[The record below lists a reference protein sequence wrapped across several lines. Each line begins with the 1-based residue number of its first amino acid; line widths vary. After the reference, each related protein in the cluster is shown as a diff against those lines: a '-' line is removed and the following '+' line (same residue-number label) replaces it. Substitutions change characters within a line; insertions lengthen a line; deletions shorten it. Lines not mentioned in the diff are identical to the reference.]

1 LPPGDLD
8 RALCGLEFPTD
19 PNLIVGLD
27 SADDAGVYKITEDI
41 AIIQT
46 VDFFTPIVDD
56 PYWFG
61 QIAAA
66 NALSDVYAMGGIPKT
81 AMNLVAF
88 PIKDMDIS
96 VLRQILQ
103 GGLDKMKE
111 AGVVLVGGHS
121 VEDKELKYGLSVTG
135 FIHPDR
141 ILRKKN
147 LKAGDSL
154 ILTKPL
160 GTGIINTAIKGGLAS
175 DEAIEFVTHLMAELN
190 RDAAQAME
198 GFPVHA
204 CTDITGFGLIGH
216 VAEMVIDSGSGINL
230 WSEMIPIIP
239 QAFDYAAM
247 GLVPAGAYKNREFR
261 EAMVE
266 VYPSVKQAVVDIMYD
281 PQTSGGL
288 LICVESESA
297 DDLVNELKKKGIDC
311 AAVIGE
317 VLAEPKERI
326 IVS

>member
-1 LPPGDLD
+1 MPPGDLD

-135 FIHPDR
+135 LIHPDR

-297 DDLVNELKKKGIDC
+297 GDLVNELKKKGIDC

>member
-1 LPPGDLD
+1 M
-8 RALCGLEFPTD
+8 EFPTD

-27 SADDAGVYKITEDI
+27 KADDAGVYKVTDDI

-66 NALSDVYAMGGIPKT
+66 NALSDVYAMGGVPKT

-88 PIKDMDIS
+88 PIKEMDIS
-96 VLRQILQ
+96 VLRQIIQ

-141 ILRKKN
+141 VLTKKD
-147 LKAGDSL
+147 LKVGDRL

-175 DEAIEFVTHLMAELN
+175 EEIIEFVTGLMATLN
-190 RDAAQAME
+190 RDAAEVMNDY
-198 GFPVHA
+198 PVHT
-204 CTDITGFGLIGH
+204 CTDITGFGLLGH
-216 VAEMVIDSGSGINL
+216 LAEMVVDSNYEIEI
-230 WSEMIPIIP
+230 WSEKIPVIP
-239 QAFDYAAM
+239 KALEYAGI

-261 EAMVE
+261 DSMVDFA
-266 VYPSVKQAVVDIMYD
+266 PSVDRLIQDILFD

-288 LICVESESA
+288 LICVEKERA
-297 DDLVNELKKKGIDC
+297 DDLVKSLKKKGIND

-317 VLAEPKERI
+317 VLSGPAGRVV
-326 IVS
+326 VS

>member
-1 LPPGDLD
+1 M
-8 RALCGLEFPTD
+8 
-19 PNLIVGLD
+19 
-27 SADDAGVYKITEDI
+27 
-41 AIIQT
+41 
-46 VDFFTPIVDD
+46 DFFTPIVDD

-66 NALSDVYAMGGIPKT
+66 NALSDVYAMGGVPKT

-103 GGLDKMKE
+103 GGLDKMRE

-141 ILRKKN
+141 ILTKKN
-147 LKAGDSL
+147 LKTGDRL

-175 DEAIEFVTHLMAELN
+175 KEITDTVTRLMATLN
-190 RDAAQAME
+190 RDAAKIMKDY
-198 GFPVHA
+198 PVHA
-204 CTDITGFGLIGH
+204 CTDITGFGLLGH
-216 VAEMVIDSGSGINL
+216 IAEMIIDTGFSVKLTSKT
-230 WSEMIPIIP
+230 IPIIP
-239 QAFDYAAM
+239 ETLEYAGM
-247 GLVPAGAYKNREFR
+247 GLVPAGTYNNREFR
-261 EAMVE
+261 ECMVDFA
-266 VYPSVKQAVVDIMYD
+266 PSVDRLVQDVLFD

-288 LICVESESA
+288 LICVDRENTDELLDKLKEKGMDSA
-297 DDLVNELKKKGIDC
+297 AI
-311 AAVIGE
+311 IGG
-317 VLAEPKERI
+317 VATEPKERI
-326 IVS
+326 VVT

>member
-1 LPPGDLD
+1 M
-8 RALCGLEFPTD
+8 ALCGMEFPTD
-19 PNLIVGLD
+19 PNLIIGMD
-27 SADDAGVYKITEDI
+27 SMDDAGVYKITDDI

-66 NALSDVYAMGGIPKT
+66 NALSDVYAMGGVPKT
-81 AMNLVAF
+81 AMNIVCF
-88 PIKDMDIS
+88 PINQMDIS
-96 VLRQILQ
+96 ILRKIIQ

-111 AGVVLVGGHS
+111 ADIVLVGGHS

-141 ILRKKN
+141 IFTKRN
-147 LKAGDSL
+147 LKVEDRL
-154 ILTKPL
+154 ILTKPI

-175 DEAIEFVTHLMAELN
+175 EEVIKFVTHLMATLN
-190 RDAAQAME
+190 RDAAQVME

-216 VAEMVIDSGSGINL
+216 VAEMVVDSDFGIGL
-230 WSEMIPIIP
+230 WSEKIPIISE
-239 QAFDYAAM
+239 AVDYAAM

-261 EAMVE
+261 EGMVDIS
-266 VYPSVKQAVVDIMYD
+266 PSVKQAVLDILYD

-288 LICVESESA
+288 LICVDTKSA
-297 DDLVNELKKKGIDC
+297 DNLLIRLKNKGMD
-311 AAVIGE
+311 AAIIGE
-317 VLAEPKERI
+317 VLSEPKGRI
-326 IVS
+326 VVR